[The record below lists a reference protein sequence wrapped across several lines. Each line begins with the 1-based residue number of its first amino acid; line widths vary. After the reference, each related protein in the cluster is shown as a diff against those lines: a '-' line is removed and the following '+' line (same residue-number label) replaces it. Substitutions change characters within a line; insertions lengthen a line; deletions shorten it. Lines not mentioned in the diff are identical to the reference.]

1 MHLFSTHGCHIVH
14 WDPGIAIVFP
24 EFLSTSIYSCGT
36 VGFGVFIL
44 FWFLSP
50 GFSLCPFCIEAALV
64 FLIFMIR
71 IQSSLSRVDPAC
83 AKHHRHDSSAWAAM
97 RRLAD
102 FLWAPVLF
110 MREKRSLSEMFHQAQ
125 CGSAYGKS
133 HSHKHLDNLVLKF
146 FVFFYPPPST
156 CTALHHKV
164 SVTPDPTYPGSSSCK
179 SLLASHCAVPQ
190 SNVSSNDCAINTSEW
205 LLPLCSINM
214 RTFV

>member
-1 MHLFSTHGCHIVH
+1 MRLFSTHGCHIVH

-50 GFSLCPFCIEAALV
+50 GCSLCPLCIEATLV

-71 IQSSLSRVDPAC
+71 IQSSSSRSTPAC
-83 AKHHRHDSSAWAAM
+83 AKHHRHDSSVWAAM
-97 RRLAD
+97 RWLAD

-125 CGSAYGKS
+125 CGSDHGKS
-133 HSHKHLDNLVLKF
+133 HSRKHLDNLVLC
-146 FVFFYPPPST
+146 FVLFYFYFFFYPPPTPCT
-156 CTALHHKV
+156 CA
-164 SVTPDPTYPGSSSCK
+164 
-179 SLLASHCAVPQ
+179 AS
-190 SNVSSNDCAINTSEW
+190 
-205 LLPLCSINM
+205 
-214 RTFV
+214 